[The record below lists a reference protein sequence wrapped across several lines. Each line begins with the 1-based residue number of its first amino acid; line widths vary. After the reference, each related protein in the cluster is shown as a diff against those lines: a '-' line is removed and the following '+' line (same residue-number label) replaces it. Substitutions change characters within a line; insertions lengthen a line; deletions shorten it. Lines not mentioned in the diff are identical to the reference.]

1 MGSGALSWKTKRQP
15 RVSSSIC
22 QGEYTAAE
30 LCLQEVNFIR
40 DLLADVG
47 FPQPRTPMFIDNQAT
62 IKLMLTNSSMKKHD
76 RITLHVLQEA
86 VNYEKIIPIYI
97 PSAQNIA
104 DMFTKANAAKNKEHD
119 KKLMSRITGN
129 DSSATKCRDHI
140 IKIIKENYTD
150 DKKISDVR
158 DADQL
163 LKLVY

>member
-22 QGEYTAAE
+22 QGEYMAAE

-40 DLLADVG
+40 DLLADIG
-47 FPQPRTPMFIDNQAT
+47 YRQQRTPMFIDNQAS
-62 IKLMLTNSSMKKHD
+62 IKLMLKNSSIKKHD
-76 RITLHVLQEA
+76 RTTLHVLQEA
-86 VNYEKIIPIYI
+86 VNYKKIIPIYI

-104 DMFTKANAAKNKEHD
+104 DMFTKANPAKNKEHD
-119 KKLMSRITGN
+119 KQLMSRITGN
-129 DSSATKCRDHI
+129 ASSATEYRDHI
-140 IKIIKENYTD
+140 IKIIRENYTNEN
-150 DKKISDVR
+150 KISDVR